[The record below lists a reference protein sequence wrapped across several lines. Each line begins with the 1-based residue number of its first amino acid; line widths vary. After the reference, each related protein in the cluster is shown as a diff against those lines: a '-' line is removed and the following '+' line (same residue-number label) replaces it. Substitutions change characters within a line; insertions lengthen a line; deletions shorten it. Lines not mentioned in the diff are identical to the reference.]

1 MRPVPVLLFL
11 MQPAAQQRPA
21 TQAKAAQGHGERRA
35 RRAHRDGGAFAPGR
49 RLQQLAWRLR
59 PS

>member
-1 MRPVPVLLFL
+1 MRPVPVLLYL

-21 TQAKAAQGHGERRA
+21 AQRKAAQIHAA
-35 RRAHRDGGAFAPGR
+35 RRDDVVLAPGR
-49 RLQQLAWRLR
+49 RLLRLAWRLL

>member
-1 MRPVPVLLFL
+1 MRPVAVLLYV

-21 TQAKAAQGHGERRA
+21 AQRKAAQVHAA
-35 RRAHRDGGAFAPGR
+35 RRVRRDGGVLAPGR
-49 RLQQLAWRLR
+49 RLLQLAWRLL

>member
-1 MRPVPVLLFL
+1 MRPVPVLLYL

-21 TQAKAAQGHGERRA
+21 AQGKAAQVQPA
-35 RRAHRDGGAFAPGR
+35 RRGRRDDGVFAPGR
-49 RLQQLAWRLR
+49 RLLQLPWRLL

>member
-21 TQAKAAQGHGERRA
+21 AQAKAAQGHGARRA
-35 RRAHRDGGAFAPGR
+35 RRDGGAFAPGR
-49 RLQQLAWRLR
+49 RLRQLAWRLR